1 MFYKLKV
8 TKKKRIEIVD
18 VVEEKNDNDDEYIYA
33 TADEIKLLNPK
44 IVDDY
49 ALGIDNVVIE

>member
-33 TADEIKLLNPK
+33 TADELQLLNPK

>member
-8 TKKKRIEIVD
+8 TKKQRVEIVD
-18 VVEEKNDNDDEYIYA
+18 IVEEKDVNDNEYIYA
-33 TADEIKLLNPK
+33 TEDELKLINPK
-44 IVDDY
+44 IINDY

>member
-18 VVEEKNDNDDEYIYA
+18 VVEEKDTNDNEYIYA
-33 TADEIKLLNPK
+33 TADELKLLNPK
-44 IVDDY
+44 IVNDY

>member
-8 TKKKRIEIVD
+8 TKKKRIEIID
-18 VVEEKNDNDDEYIYA
+18 VVEEKDDNDDEYIYA

>member
-18 VVEEKNDNDDEYIYA
+18 VVEEKDTNDNEYIYA
-33 TADEIKLLNPK
+33 TEDELKLINPK
-44 IVDDY
+44 IIDDY

>member
-18 VVEEKNDNDDEYIYA
+18 VVEEKDTNDNEYIYA
-33 TADEIKLLNPK
+33 TEDELKLINPK
-44 IVDDY
+44 IVNDY

>member
-33 TADEIKLLNPK
+33 TADELKLLNPK

>member
-8 TKKKRIEIVD
+8 TRTKRIEIVD
-18 VVEEKNDNDDEYIYA
+18 VVEDKDDNDDEYIYA
-33 TADEIKLLNPK
+33 TADELQLLNPK

-49 ALGIDNVVIE
+49 ALGINNIVIE

>member
-18 VVEEKNDNDDEYIYA
+18 IVEDKNDNDDEYIYA
-33 TADEIKLLNPK
+33 TADELKLLNPK

>member
-18 VVEEKNDNDDEYIYA
+18 VVEEKDTNDNEYIYA
-33 TADEIKLLNPK
+33 TEDELKLINPK

>member
-18 VVEEKNDNDDEYIYA
+18 IVEEKDINDNEYIYA
-33 TADEIKLLNPK
+33 TEDELKLINPK
-44 IVDDY
+44 IINDY

>member
-8 TKKKRIEIVD
+8 TKNKRIEIVD
-18 VVEEKNDNDDEYIYA
+18 VVEEKDNNDNEYIYA
-33 TADEIKLLNPK
+33 TEDELKLLNPK
-44 IVDDY
+44 IVNDY

>member
-18 VVEEKNDNDDEYIYA
+18 VVEEKDINDNEYIYA
-33 TADEIKLLNPK
+33 TADELKLLNPK
-44 IVDDY
+44 IVNDY

>member
-8 TKKKRIEIVD
+8 TKKKRIEIID
-18 VVEEKNDNDDEYIYA
+18 VVEEKDTNDNEYIYA
-33 TADEIKLLNPK
+33 TEDELKLINPK
-44 IVDDY
+44 IINDY

>member
-18 VVEEKNDNDDEYIYA
+18 IVEEQDTNDNEYIYA
-33 TADEIKLLNPK
+33 TEDELKLINPK
-44 IVDDY
+44 IINDY

>member
-18 VVEEKNDNDDEYIYA
+18 VVEEKNDNDEEYIYA
-33 TADEIKLLNPK
+33 TADELKLLNPK

>member
-8 TKKKRIEIVD
+8 TKKKRIEIID
-18 VVEEKNDNDDEYIYA
+18 VVEEKDTNDNEYIYA
-33 TADEIKLLNPK
+33 TEDELKLLNPK
-44 IVDDY
+44 IVNDY

>member
-18 VVEEKNDNDDEYIYA
+18 VVEEKDTNDNEYIYA
-33 TADEIKLLNPK
+33 TEDELKLINPK
-44 IVDDY
+44 IINDY

>member
-18 VVEEKNDNDDEYIYA
+18 VVEEKDVNDNEYIYA
-33 TADEIKLLNPK
+33 TADELKLINPK
-44 IVDDY
+44 IINDY
-49 ALGIDNVVIE
+49 ALGIDNVVVE

>member
-18 VVEEKNDNDDEYIYA
+18 VAEEKDTNDNEYIYA
-33 TADEIKLLNPK
+33 TADELKLLNPK

>member
-18 VVEEKNDNDDEYIYA
+18 IVEEKDTNDNEYIYA
-33 TADEIKLLNPK
+33 TEDELKLINPK
-44 IVDDY
+44 IINDY

>member
-18 VVEEKNDNDDEYIYA
+18 VVEEKDTNDNEYIYA
-33 TADEIKLLNPK
+33 TEDELKLLNPK
-44 IVDDY
+44 IVNDY

>member
-18 VVEEKNDNDDEYIYA
+18 VVEEKDVNDSEYIYA
-33 TADEIKLLNPK
+33 TEDELKLINPK
-44 IVDDY
+44 IINDY

>member
-8 TKKKRIEIVD
+8 TKKKRIEIID
-18 VVEEKNDNDDEYIYA
+18 VVEEKDNNDDEYIYA

>member
-8 TKKKRIEIVD
+8 TKKKRIEIID
-18 VVEEKNDNDDEYIYA
+18 VVEEKNDNDEEYIYA
-33 TADEIKLLNPK
+33 TADELKLLNPK

>member
-18 VVEEKNDNDDEYIYA
+18 VVEEKDVNDNEYIYA
-33 TADEIKLLNPK
+33 TADELKLINPK
-44 IVDDY
+44 IINDY

>member
-18 VVEEKNDNDDEYIYA
+18 VVEEKDIDDNEYIYA

-44 IVDDY
+44 IIDDY

>member
-8 TKKKRIEIVD
+8 TKKKRIEIID
-18 VVEEKNDNDDEYIYA
+18 VVEEKDDNDDEYIYA
-33 TADEIKLLNPK
+33 TADELKLLNPK

>member
-8 TKKKRIEIVD
+8 TKKKRIEIID
-18 VVEEKNDNDDEYIYA
+18 VVEEKDVNDNEYIYA
-33 TADEIKLLNPK
+33 TADELKLINPK
-44 IVDDY
+44 IINDY

>member
-18 VVEEKNDNDDEYIYA
+18 VVEEKDDNDDEYIYA